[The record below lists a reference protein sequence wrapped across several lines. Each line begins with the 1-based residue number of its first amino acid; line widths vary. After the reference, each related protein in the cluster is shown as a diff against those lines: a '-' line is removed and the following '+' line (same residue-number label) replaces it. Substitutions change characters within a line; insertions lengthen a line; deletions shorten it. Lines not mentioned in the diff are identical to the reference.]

1 MKKTILVSA
10 LAAFLVA
17 CGGGSSKA
25 PVSSKLTNNY
35 CETCVDEVEVEDKPK
50 EVEVVEMKQDTP
62 AQPEPVVQPP
72 PVRTPPSVV
81 PKEYGGEA
89 EGKGECERK
98 KPWHPKPAPGD
109 CDFTIDEYPEPPE
122 PVVEKGECGRP
133 KPWHPIQVDC
143 DFPIRQY
150 ES

>member
-25 PVSSKLTNNY
+25 PASSKLTNNY
-35 CETCVDEVEVEDKPK
+35 CETCVDEVEVEGKPK
-50 EVEVVEMKQDTP
+50 EVEVVEVKEDDP
-62 AQPEPVVQPP
+62 VQPEPVVVQPP
-72 PVRTPPSVV
+72 PVRAPPSVV

-89 EGKGECERK
+89 EGKGECERP
-98 KPWHPKPAPGD
+98 KPWHPKPVD
-109 CDFTIDEYPEPPE
+109 CEYTIDEYPDP
-122 PVVEKGECGRP
+122 PVVEKVECGRP
-133 KPWHPIQVDC
+133 KPWHPKPVDC